1 MITMLSNLETGWSKL
16 KIGDFTG
23 IPSYITDV
31 PVDLL
36 TVFIDYYKKN
46 TSAMLFDEEG
56 SEFTIVL
63 SNEFIYVIYFTQNC
77 EAIFYEFPEIFIN
90 DLAKELI
97 EDIENNLDSWSRF
110 SASIN
115 SEEEISQERELLI
128 NLISELKG
136 MIIHYA

>member
-1 MITMLSNLETGWSKL
+1 MLSNLETGWSKL
-16 KIGDFTG
+16 KIGDFTD

-36 TVFIDYYKKN
+36 TVFIDYYKKG

-63 SNEFIYVIYFTQNC
+63 SNEFIYVIYFTQDC
-77 EAIFYEFPEIFIN
+77 ETIFYEFPDIFIN

-97 EDIENNLDSWSRF
+97 TDIENNLDSWSRF

-115 SEEEISQERELLI
+115 SENELAKEQELLTI
-128 NLISELKG
+128 LISELKG
-136 MIIHYA
+136 MMIHYA

>member
-1 MITMLSNLETGWSKL
+1 MITMLSNLETGWSKI

-36 TVFIDYYKKN
+36 TVFIDYYINN

-110 SASIN
+110 SVSIN

>member
-1 MITMLSNLETGWSKL
+1 MLSNFETGWSKI

-36 TVFIDYYKKN
+36 TVFIDYYINN

-115 SEEEISQERELLI
+115 SEEEISQEREVLI

>member
-1 MITMLSNLETGWSKL
+1 M
-16 KIGDFTG
+16 
-23 IPSYITDV
+23 
-31 PVDLL
+31 
-36 TVFIDYYKKN
+36 
-46 TSAMLFDEEG
+46 
-56 SEFTIVL
+56 
-63 SNEFIYVIYFTQNC
+63 IYFTQNC

-115 SEEEISQERELLI
+115 SEKEISQERELLI

>member
-1 MITMLSNLETGWSKL
+1 MLSNLENGWSKI

-36 TVFIDYYKKN
+36 TVFIDYYINN

-63 SNEFIYVIYFTQNC
+63 SNEFIYVIYFTQDC
-77 EAIFYEFPEIFIN
+77 ETIFYEFPEIFIN